1 VPLYDDFHDA
11 LLEGD
16 IRRPSP
22 RLTRIRIRQQLA
34 RGPDM
39 SPSPDLKTGAK
50 KSTAVV
56 TQPQAWIPLVITG
69 LIIGAA
75 FIAVYVGLQRDPVPN
90 HLPVAAVGSRLATA
104 TQAGLGD
111 TVTVTQVPTI
121 EDGAAMVRNG
131 DVVAVVEAASRTS
144 LRVEYA
150 SASGFSESG
159 AALKLASRLAARAGF
174 KPDETDIVPLVR
186 YDSRGLSGFY
196 VVFGVTLASFVL
208 AQGLTAVTSR
218 VRLRHRIA
226 AMGGFAVVIGLI
238 SAAIAGPLYG
248 SLPAS
253 FPVLALSLILLSAA
267 SAFATTALGAWLGPP
282 GIGLAVLLLT
292 TVGNATSGAI
302 IGYDLL
308 PAWAQ
313 AVSAQLPPG
322 AAVRAVNRFG
332 YFGGAHTG
340 WPLAILV
347 IWFLAGL
354 ALVLLRPGVAVRQQ
368 GRAIGRAPVPETG

>member
-1 VPLYDDFHDA
+1 MPPPPA
-11 LLEGD
+11 
-16 IRRPSP
+16 
-22 RLTRIRIRQQLA
+22 
-34 RGPDM
+34 
-39 SPSPDLKTGAK
+39 LKTSPK
-50 KSTAVV
+50 KTTAVV

-75 FIAVYVGLQRDPVPN
+75 FIAIYVGLQRDPVPY
-90 HLPVAAVGSRLATA
+90 HLPVAVVGSQLATA

-111 TVTVTQVPTI
+111 TVAVTQAATI
-121 EDGAAMVRNG
+121 EDGAAMVLNG
-131 DVVAVVEAASRTS
+131 DVAAVVEAASRTT

-159 AALKLASRLAARAGF
+159 AALKLAGRLAAHAGL
-174 KPDETDIVPLVR
+174 KTDETDIVPLAR

-218 VRLRHRIA
+218 VPLRHRIA

-248 SLPAS
+248 SLPAP

-267 SAFATTALGAWLGPP
+267 SAFATKALGAWLGPA

-292 TVGNATSGAI
+292 TAGNATSGAI

-308 PAWAQ
+308 PAWAR

-332 YFGGAHTG
+332 YFGGAHTE
-340 WPLAILV
+340 WPLAILI

-354 ALVLLRPGVAVRQQ
+354 GLVLLRQAVTVRQQ
-368 GRAIGRAPVPETG
+368 GRAPGRATVPETG